1 MVFPVGRLEGRFAN
15 LVWDVGGQ
23 LESASVARS
32 VVTVIERRPAVATD
46 GRVTG
51 RASLRED
58 GSTFVTDHRTVAGGN
73 GSRLSLGHP
82 DITSL
87 EPSIHTFSDSNLH
100 APESTFASF
109 TTTGFLRVGREHLLM
124 TLDPVHFDGIARL
137 ARRIDP
143 GTDERDRRAFAET
156 VWEEFLDPLLDDG
169 RRVLEPVDEQARRL
183 VDCEAVALRDREF
196 PTEHGLDAG
205 TINPTTFKNGL
216 VIDIAQAA
224 MSATPSDL
232 DLHRSRTTVMTVH
245 SNDETMTVD
254 ETWGTFD
261 GGYSRSRAVKIPP
274 LPRFAEGVVHAL
286 ALYLAESTHA
296 RDHADTVSDLLVLD
310 GPLYPR
316 GLLRWADQHPDLADF
331 LLDDPRP
338 TTVLEN
344 YVRLVETFVDRDV
357 PLVGFVKNP
366 ATRVVTR
373 ALKDDRGIDVSVPWA
388 DDSALFTRL
397 LERGEFVDDVDG
409 ERWERD
415 TSALTY
421 TNWFLSRG
429 GVDRPL
435 SAEGDA
441 LGVDRRLERSA
452 YEVTFFVVYD
462 PRDDLLYRIEAPYAF
477 TKDPETRERLT
488 MQLLQDVAVAHGP
501 PTIVEKAD
509 ELARISNAEKAS
521 LRETLETQ
529 FDTVQD
535 RTYDDHRW
543 DEQPY

>member
-1 MVFPVGRLEGRFAN
+1 
-15 LVWDVGGQ
+15 
-23 LESASVARS
+23 
-32 VVTVIERRPAVATD
+32 
-46 GRVTG
+46 
-51 RASLRED
+51 
-58 GSTFVTDHRTVAGGN
+58 
-73 GSRLSLGHP
+73 
-82 DITSL
+82 
-87 EPSIHTFSDSNLH
+87 
-100 APESTFASF
+100 
-109 TTTGFLRVGREHLLM
+109 M

-137 ARRIDP
+137 ARRIDH
-143 GTDERDRRAFAET
+143 GADERDRRAFAET
-156 VWEEFLDPLLDDG
+156 VWAEFLDPLAHEG
-169 RRVLEPVDEQARRL
+169 RTIVEPVDEQARRL
-183 VDCEAVALRDREF
+183 VDCEDVALRDRPF

-254 ETWGTFD
+254 ETWGKFD
-261 GGYSRSRAVKIPP
+261 EGYSRSRAVKIPP

-296 RDHADTVSDLLVLD
+296 RDHADDVDDLLVLD

-331 LLDDPRP
+331 LLENPQP
-338 TTVLEN
+338 KTVLEN
-344 YVRLVETFVDRDV
+344 YVRLVETFVDRDR

-366 ATRVVTR
+366 ATRVTTR
-373 ALKDDRGIDVSVPWA
+373 TLKAKRDADVSAPWA
-388 DDSALFTRL
+388 DDAALFTRL
-397 LERGEFVDDVDG
+397 LERGEYVPDVEG
-409 ERWERD
+409 QRWERD
-415 TSALTY
+415 RSSLTY
-421 TNWFLSRG
+421 TNWFRSRG

-435 SAEGDA
+435 SIDGDA
-441 LGVDRRLERSA
+441 LGVERDLDPEQ

-462 PRDDLLYRIEAPYAF
+462 PRDDLCYRIEAPYAF
-477 TKDPETRERLT
+477 TRDPETRERLT
-488 MQLLQDVAVAHGP
+488 MQLLQDVAIAHGP

-509 ELARISNAEKAS
+509 ELARIGRAEKRS

-529 FDTVQD
+529 FDTSQD

-543 DEQPY
+543 DEEYR

>member
-1 MVFPVGRLEGRFAN
+1 
-15 LVWDVGGQ
+15 
-23 LESASVARS
+23 
-32 VVTVIERRPAVATD
+32 
-46 GRVTG
+46 
-51 RASLRED
+51 
-58 GSTFVTDHRTVAGGN
+58 
-73 GSRLSLGHP
+73 
-82 DITSL
+82 
-87 EPSIHTFSDSNLH
+87 
-100 APESTFASF
+100 
-109 TTTGFLRVGREHLLM
+109 M

-137 ARRIDP
+137 ARRIDH

-156 VWEEFLDPLLDDG
+156 VWEQFLDPLLDDG
-169 RRVLEPVDEQARRL
+169 RRVLEPVDEQARRV

-245 SNDETMTVD
+245 SNDETMSVD
-254 ETWGTFD
+254 ETWGKFD
-261 GGYSRSRAVKIPP
+261 EGYSRSRAVKIPP

-296 RDHADTVSDLLVLD
+296 RDHAADVSDLLVLD

-344 YVRLVETFVDRDV
+344 YVRLVEEFVDRDV

-373 ALKDDRGIDVSVPWA
+373 TLKSNREIDVSIPWSN
-388 DDSALFTRL
+388 DSALFTRL
-397 LERGEFVDDVDG
+397 LERGEYVDDVDG

-415 TSALTY
+415 TSSLSY

-429 GVDRPL
+429 GVDHPL

-477 TKDPETRERLT
+477 TKDSETRDRLT
-488 MQLLQDVAVAHGP
+488 MQLLQDIAIAHGP

-543 DEQPY
+543 DDQPY

>member
-1 MVFPVGRLEGRFAN
+1 
-15 LVWDVGGQ
+15 
-23 LESASVARS
+23 
-32 VVTVIERRPAVATD
+32 
-46 GRVTG
+46 
-51 RASLRED
+51 
-58 GSTFVTDHRTVAGGN
+58 
-73 GSRLSLGHP
+73 
-82 DITSL
+82 
-87 EPSIHTFSDSNLH
+87 
-100 APESTFASF
+100 
-109 TTTGFLRVGREHLLM
+109 M

-137 ARRIDP
+137 ARRIDH
-143 GTDERDRRAFAET
+143 GADERDRRAFAET
-156 VWEEFLDPLLDDG
+156 VWDSFLDPLIDDSG
-169 RRVLEPVDEQARRL
+169 RTILEPVDDQRRRF
-183 VDCEAVALRDREF
+183 VDCEDVALHDRPFE
-196 PTEHGLDAG
+196 TEHGLDAG

-261 GGYSRSRAVKIPP
+261 EGYSQSRAVKIPP

-286 ALYLAESTHA
+286 ALYLAESKHA
-296 RDHADTVSDLLVLD
+296 CDHADDVEDLLVLD

-316 GLLRWADQHPDLADF
+316 GLLRWADQHPDLSDF
-331 LLDDPRP
+331 LLEDPRP

-344 YVRLVETFVDRDV
+344 YVRLIERFVDRGI

-366 ATRVVTR
+366 ATRVITR
-373 ALKDDRGIDVSVPWA
+373 TLKNKRDVDIASPWS

-397 LERGEFVDDVDG
+397 LERGEYVPDIDG
-409 ERWERD
+409 DRWERE

-421 TNWFLSRG
+421 TNWFRSRG

-435 SAEGDA
+435 SVDGDA
-441 LGVDRRLERSA
+441 LGVEREHSLEE
-452 YEVTFFVVYD
+452 YEVTFFIVYD
-462 PRDDLLYRIEAPYAF
+462 PRDDLIYRIEAPYAF
-477 TKDPETRERLT
+477 TRDPETREQLT
-488 MQLLQDVAVAHGP
+488 MQVLQDVAIAHGP

-509 ELARISNAEKAS
+509 ELARISRSEKRS

-529 FDTVQD
+529 FDTSQD

-543 DEQPY
+543 SEEPY